1 MEKILERI
9 EGVIEK
15 FIADLEREPIKTSVK
30 LLILY
35 WIVKTV
41 YREFKGG
48 AK

>member
-9 EGVIEK
+9 ERIIEK
-15 FIADLEREPIKTSVK
+15 FSADLEREPIKTSVK

-41 YREFKGG
+41 YRQFKGV
-48 AK
+48 AR

>member
-9 EGVIEK
+9 EGIIEK
-15 FIADLEREPIKTSVK
+15 FIADLEKEPIKTSIK

-35 WIVKTV
+35 WIVKTI
-41 YREFKGG
+41 YHEIRG

>member
-15 FIADLEREPIKTSVK
+15 FIADLEQEPIKTSIK

-35 WIVKTV
+35 WIVKTI
-41 YREFKGG
+41 YRGFKGG
-48 AK
+48 KR